1 MGVRAQLKVRGQPV
15 TLADPSGGTFEAA
28 GDFDRLLPAPA
39 DNFPVLGRIDP
50 FGKTVISGAD
60 LAALAYETGQLLGQ
74 AVEGPERRGLLRLRT
89 LALAGLDD
97 PCAEMCF
104 LGD

>member
-1 MGVRAQLKVRGQPV
+1 MGLRAQLRIRGQPI

-28 GDFDRLLPAPA
+28 GDFDRLLPAPTE
-39 DNFPVLGRIDP
+39 DFPVLRRLDP

-60 LAALAYETGQLLGQ
+60 LAALAREAGQMLSHT
-74 AVEGPERRGLLRLRT
+74 VEGPERRGLLRLRA
-89 LALAGLDD
+89 LALAGQDG
-97 PCAEMCF
+97 PGAEVCF